1 MHKII
6 TVLLTIVLLALG
18 IWVLVATLQQDKL
31 PAGLNNKRVV
41 DLLTAHKN
49 ISLAIG
55 GISVAFGILSVIGL
69 VSGGATY
76 KYLSGSLAA
85 ICLLLGISVLVAT
98 LLQDKLPSVLQKT
111 PVEDFLMAHKNN
123 SIILASVLTAL
134 GGISA
139 LGLLA
144 SRQSTPSSAFNFY
157 E

>member
-6 TVLLTIVLLALG
+6 TVFLTIVLLALG

-49 ISLAIG
+49 ISLSVG
-55 GISVAFGILSVIGL
+55 GISVGILSVIGL

-85 ICLLLGISVLVAT
+85 VCLLLGISVLVAT
-98 LLQDKLPSVLQKT
+98 LLQDKLPAGLQKT
-111 PVEDFLMAHKNN
+111 PVEDFLMANKNN